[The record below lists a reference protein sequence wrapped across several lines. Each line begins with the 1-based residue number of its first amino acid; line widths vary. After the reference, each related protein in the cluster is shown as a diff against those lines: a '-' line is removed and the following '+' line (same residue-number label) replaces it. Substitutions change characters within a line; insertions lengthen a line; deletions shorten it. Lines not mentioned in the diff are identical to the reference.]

1 MAKPALNIRVFL
13 AAVLLAGL
21 LAALG
26 ACERKTDAA
35 VPPPRPSRLTP
46 EPAATQP
53 TEQARKEVPPPSVK
67 IKRDKEGVY
76 TWDITG
82 KDVGAILEADRALRR
97 RLAAPADKG
106 EKP

>member
-1 MAKPALNIRVFL
+1 ML
-13 AAVLLAGL
+13 GL
-21 LAALG
+21 LLTQA
-26 ACERKTDAA
+26 ACERKTETSAPPKLTRLAA
-35 VPPPRPSRLTP
+35 

-53 TEQARKEVPPPSVK
+53 TEQARKEVPPPNIK

-82 KDVGAILEADRALRR
+82 KDVGAIIEADRALRR
-97 RLAAPADKG
+97 RLVQPSGKG

>member
-1 MAKPALNIRVFL
+1 MIRAFL
-13 AAVLLAGL
+13 TAVLLAAL
-21 LAALG
+21 LAALC
-26 ACERKTDAA
+26 ACERKTDTA
-35 VPPPRPSRLTP
+35 VPPKPSRLTP

-53 TEQARKEVPPPSVK
+53 TEQARKEVPPPNVK

-82 KDVGAILEADRALRR
+82 KDVGAILEADRALRK